1 MKKLMA
7 LAMVGLL
14 TFSLAACGGK
24 KLEEPKAEEP
34 AKEEAAAPAEEAGD
48 DFEEMVVSFA
58 TANGVAQTIEK
69 MDQNWMAYVTE
80 KSGGKITF
88 DYYPGAQLGSYMELI
103 EQVNT
108 GAINVSV
115 TDISMFE
122 SYCPE
127 FSVLYFP
134 YIMNDSDHAGKVMY
148 GEGGEILKKALAD
161 QTETYMLGF
170 VQHGAR
176 VCATTT
182 AINAVEDCKG
192 IIMRTPEAQN
202 YIKWCDTI
210 GMSSTAMAM
219 SEAYTA
225 IQTGVAQGIELP
237 IQALQSNG
245 YTDVAPNVWKDA
257 HMYAFQGLTVNQAWF
272 DSLPQNVQDLFVE
285 AWEVQQDDYNAVF
298 RLNKG
303 IFTVAG
309 SENVVPVEL
318 LSNGKQDISNIEY
331 SVEINGKTETKTA
344 DIAIPGGFR
353 KSGKVNVA
361 FTSPTAIEPYN
372 IKLTIDKVNGQENT
386 NKTPLYIYGDN
397 VTRKAPYKAL
407 VEEYTGTNCGWCP
420 RGWVGM
426 EAIKN
431 QLSDISVPIAVH
443 QYNNTDPMLIDEKL
457 YAALPVEGAP
467 SAVIN
472 RDSGIDPYYGT
483 YDDVDF
489 GILQDVKDLA
499 STVSPVDI
507 NVKAIYN
514 EDQTKVETTAEVEFL
529 SNSGTYSV
537 EYVLTAD
544 ALKGTSSAWRQRNY
558 YYNHLTSD
566 YDIDLTSELVDFC
579 IGGKYGKEFVF
590 ITFNDVAIA
599 SSYENYLN
607 TEMPIDF
614 VAGDKFTDTFT
625 LKMPTKA
632 ALKSAIQKDQVYANV
647 MVFDENGY
655 CVNAARVRVLT
666 QEEAAGIKNHTATSD
681 HTSAIYNLA
690 GQRVTGNYRGIVIQN
705 GRKAIVR

>member
-1 MKKLMA
+1 MKKKLLA
-7 LAMVGLL
+7 TLLSAAMVLSL
-14 TFSLAACGGK
+14 TACGG
-24 KLEEPKAEEP
+24 

-285 AWEVQQDDYNAVF
+285 AWEVQQDDYNA
-298 RLNKG
+298 L
-303 IFTVAG
+303 
-309 SENVVPVEL
+309 L
-318 LSNGKQDISNIEY
+318 LSE
-331 SVEINGKTETKTA
+331 EA
-344 DIAIPGGFR
+344 DIYKDLEA
-353 KSGKVNVA
+353 N
-361 FTSPTAIEPYN
+361 
-372 IKLTIDKVNGQENT
+372 
-386 NKTPLYIYGDN
+386 N
-397 VTRKAPYKAL
+397 VTITECDY
-407 VEEYTGTNCGWCP
+407 
-420 RGWVGM
+420 
-426 EAIKN
+426 
-431 QLSDISVPIAVH
+431 
-443 QYNNTDPMLIDEKL
+443 
-457 YAALPVEGAP
+457 
-467 SAVIN
+467 
-472 RDSGIDPYYGT
+472 RD
-483 YDDVDF
+483 
-489 GILQDVKDLA
+489 DLA
-499 STVSPVDI
+499 AMFADYYEPAA
-507 NVKAIYN
+507 KAISP
-514 EDQTKVETTAEVEFL
+514 EAE
-529 SNSGTYSV
+529 
-537 EYVLTAD
+537 
-544 ALKGTSSAWRQRNY
+544 ALLGLILESK
-558 YYNHLTSD
+558 
-566 YDIDLTSELVDFC
+566 
-579 IGGKYGKEFVF
+579 
-590 ITFNDVAIA
+590 
-599 SSYENYLN
+599 
-607 TEMPIDF
+607 
-614 VAGDKFTDTFT
+614 
-625 LKMPTKA
+625 
-632 ALKSAIQKDQVYANV
+632 
-647 MVFDENGY
+647 
-655 CVNAARVRVLT
+655 
-666 QEEAAGIKNHTATSD
+666 
-681 HTSAIYNLA
+681 
-690 GQRVTGNYRGIVIQN
+690 
-705 GRKAIVR
+705 